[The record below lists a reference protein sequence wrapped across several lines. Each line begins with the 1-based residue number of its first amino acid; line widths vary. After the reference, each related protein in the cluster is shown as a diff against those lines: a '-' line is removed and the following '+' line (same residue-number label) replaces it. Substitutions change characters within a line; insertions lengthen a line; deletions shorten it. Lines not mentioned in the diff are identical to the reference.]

1 MEDVYKDMFEAKT
14 YEDLLAAYKVVIN
27 ESTDPF
33 HAMLFAGTFVQCFS
47 ILTNVE
53 RTAFA
58 MDYAKGE
65 AMATPESSDERLF

>member
-1 MEDVYKDMFEAKT
+1 MEDVYAEMFNAKT
-14 YEDLLAAYKVVIN
+14 YEDLLDAYKKMVV

-53 RTAFA
+53 RQAFA

-65 AMATPESSDERLF
+65 AMATPEGDDERVF

>member
-1 MEDVYKDMFEAKT
+1 MEDVYKEMFEAKT
-14 YEDLLAAYKVVIN
+14 YEDLLDAYKKVIV
-27 ESTDPF
+27 ESVDPF

-65 AMATPESSDERLF
+65 QLATRESDDERLF